1 MMRSHIGQAV
11 QPSENGNADL
21 AAARRFA
28 TTVPWRTSTASGA
41 NGACVQVAHV
51 AGQVWVRDSKD
62 PDGPVLKLPHEGW
75 GAFVDV
81 LRYVSVGNLVAP
93 TLTILMITSGSV
105 TIRER
110 FTIRERLTIRGR
122 VSVRNWARLVRYRVA
137 VLVDACGVRA
147 LAGEASA
154 A

>member
-1 MMRSHIGQAV
+1 MMRSRIGQAV

-21 AAARRFA
+21 AAARRSA
-28 TTVPWRTSTASGA
+28 TTVSWRTSSASGT

-51 AGQVWVRDSKD
+51 AGRVWVRDSKD

-81 LRYVSVGNLVAP
+81 LRYAKVGNLVAP

-105 TIRER
+105 
-110 FTIRERLTIRGR
+110 TIRERLTIRGR

-147 LAGEASA
+147 PAGEASA

>member
-1 MMRSHIGQAV
+1 MIRSLIGQAV
-11 QPSENGNADL
+11 QSSDRGGADL
-21 AAARRFA
+21 AAVRRSD
-28 TTVPWRTSTASGA
+28 TVSWRTSSASGA
-41 NGACVQVAHV
+41 NGACIQVAQV
-51 AGQVWVRDSKD
+51 AAQVWVRDSKD
-62 PDGPVLKLPHEGW
+62 PDGPVLKLPRERW

-81 LRYVSVGNLVAP
+81 LRCATLANLVAP

-110 FTIRERLTIRGR
+110 LMIWGL
-122 VSVRNWARLVRYRVA
+122 VSVRDWASSVRYRMALLVA
-137 VLVDACGVRA
+137 ARDVGA

>member
-21 AAARRFA
+21 AAARRSA
-28 TTVPWRTSTASGA
+28 TTVSWRTSSASGA
-41 NGACVQVAHV
+41 NACVQVAYV
-51 AGQVWVRDSKD
+51 AGRVWVRDSKD

-81 LRYVSVGNLVAP
+81 LRYATVGNLVAP

-105 TIRER
+105 
-110 FTIRERLTIRGR
+110 TIRERLTIRGR